1 MKIRHAHWLAATLA
15 LLAIA
20 CAPPG
25 LTPAQKEE
33 ADRQLELARAME
45 TTQDLR
51 RALHM
56 YTIVAETY
64 AQSPQGALAAQRAA
78 MLYARPGNLQRN
90 DSLALFW
97 FRTAV
102 ARIESPDMRDQ
113 IQLSMFLLDR
123 SALQKQEL
131 RRTRIIADSLQLIVR
146 RQGATIASQTRR
158 MGELERTL
166 GATSTELRRLKDV
179 DVQISRSQQQR

>member
-20 CAPPG
+20 CTPPG
-25 LTPAQKEE
+25 LTPTQKDE

-123 SALQKQEL
+123 SALEKQEL
-131 RRTRIIADSLQLIVR
+131 RRARIVADSLQLAVR
-146 RQGATIASQTRR
+146 RQSATIASQMRR

>member
-1 MKIRHAHWLAATLA
+1 MKIQYAPWLAAALA
-15 LLAIA
+15 LLFIA
-20 CAPPG
+20 CTPAS
-25 LTPAQKEE
+25 LTPSQKVE

-45 TTQDLR
+45 TTQDFR

-102 ARIESPDMRDQ
+102 ARIDSPEMRDQ

-123 SALQKQEL
+123 SLLQQQEL
-131 RRTRIIADSLQLIVR
+131 HRAKVIADSLQLIVR
-146 RQGATIASQTRR
+146 RQSTTIASQTRR

-179 DVQISRSQQQR
+179 DIQISRSQQQR

>member
-1 MKIRHAHWLAATLA
+1 MKIRYAPWLFAALA
-15 LLAIA
+15 LLAA
-20 CAPPG
+20 GCAPTS

-33 ADRQLELARAME
+33 ADRQLERARAME

-56 YTIVAETY
+56 YTIIAETY

-102 ARIESPDMRDQ
+102 ARIESTDMRDQ

-123 SALQKQEL
+123 SALQQQEL
-131 RRTRIIADSLQLIVR
+131 RRARVIADSLQLVVR
-146 RQGATIASQTRR
+146 RQGTTIASQTRR

-179 DVQISRSQQQR
+179 DIQISRSQQQR